1 MLIGVMERHAM
12 QPRSRQLALI
22 LNHPRI
28 PNRPQNHPPTHSKL
42 ATKAVRR
49 ARIARVAHARQRLGS
64 RGATPR
70 ISACRRKGS
79 ELGRAVW
86 LLRTVR
92 PGYARSTSARQ
103 RKKTT
108 VLARR
113 LQIAR
118 VDHARRR
125 LGGGGATSRISASR
139 RKGSILGR
147 AAWLL
152 RIVRPA
158 LALRTS
164 VRRQQVGASILV
176 GNGSL
181 FMAWTPQ
188 TETQTQ
194 GAGGSRPNIL
204 FKIIFAFSP
213 AWLVTI

>member
-79 ELGRAVW
+79 ELGRA
-86 LLRTVR
+86 
-92 PGYARSTSARQ
+92 
-103 RKKTT
+103 
-108 VLARR
+108 
-113 LQIAR
+113 
-118 VDHARRR
+118 
-125 LGGGGATSRISASR
+125 
-139 RKGSILGR
+139 
-147 AAWLL
+147 AWLL

-188 TETQTQ
+188 TETQTK
-194 GAGGSRPNIL
+194 GLGGSCPNIL

-213 AWLVTI
+213 AWLVTIWKRIQPQFIGRLQPYQLIAAQKGALSSFRWDLEVIWMMDLWEWQGSKYFQTESCLLRL